1 MDIITSFVLGV
12 FTVAFISV
20 SVIAVWALVKTFRI
34 QKQLNELDRTVIG
47 NFDNVCQIIEREGK
61 ERDSKLDSRL
71 DKLETRLIEQFFQR
85 ARGSSVIK

>member
-20 SVIAVWALVKTFRI
+20 SVIAVWALVKAIRI
-34 QKQLNELDRTVIG
+34 QRQLNELDMTVVQNHG
-47 NFDNVCQIIEREGK
+47 MVCQIIETEGK

-71 DKLETRLIEQFFQR
+71 DKLERKIREQI
-85 ARGSSVIK
+85 AIDISCSK